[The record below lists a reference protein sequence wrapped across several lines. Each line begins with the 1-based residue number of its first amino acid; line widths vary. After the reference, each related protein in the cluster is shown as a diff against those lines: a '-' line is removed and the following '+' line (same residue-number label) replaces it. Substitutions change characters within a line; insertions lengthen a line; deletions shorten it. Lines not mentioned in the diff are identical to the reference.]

1 MERLISRSGSTVTQ
15 VLRISLL
22 LGLSFA
28 VLKSNSFAQS
38 AQNPAENNET
48 PASPIAS
55 LSAASLAEKSPSP
68 ETDSAAPSTPPET
81 KSAITPEEA
90 NAISQML
97 QASLEAKLKQW
108 QALTGLA
115 HPTAPIN
122 PGNAAAPDFA
132 FVDQKIA
139 ALDRMIKLLEQKQS
153 VQAAAGVYQKRLDEM
168 QRKIQERGNKTSKLS
183 LEYR

>member
-1 MERLISRSGSTVTQ
+1 MKRLISRSGSTVAQ

-28 VLKSNSFAQS
+28 VVKSDGLAQS
-38 AQNPAENNET
+38 AKSTAENNEGQT
-48 PASPIAS
+48 PQIAS
-55 LSAASLAEKSPSP
+55 LSAASLAEKTSSPATESSTP
-68 ETDSAAPSTPPET
+68 ATPPET
-81 KSAITPEEA
+81 NSAITPEEA

-115 HPTAPIN
+115 QPTPPVN
-122 PGNAAAPDFA
+122 PGNAATPDIA

-139 ALDRMIKLLEQKQS
+139 ALDRMIELLEQKKT
-153 VQAAAGVYQKRLDEM
+153 VQAAAGVYQKRLEEM
-168 QRKIQERGNKTSKLS
+168 QRKIQENGSKAS
-183 LEYR
+183 SPKPE

>member
-1 MERLISRSGSTVTQ
+1 MKRLISRSGSTVAQ

-28 VLKSNSFAQS
+28 VMKSNGFAQS
-38 AQNPAENNET
+38 AQSTAENNEA
-48 PASPIAS
+48 PAPQMAS
-55 LSAASLAEKSPSP
+55 LSAAGMSEKTSSP
-68 ETDSAAPSTPPET
+68 ETESSAPSTPPENN
-81 KSAITPEEA
+81 SAITSEEA

-115 HPTAPIN
+115 QPTAQLN
-122 PGNAAAPDFA
+122 AGNAATPDIA

-153 VQAAAGVYQKRLDEM
+153 LQAAAGVYQKRLDEM
-168 QRKIQERGNKTSKLS
+168 QRKIQERGSKKSNLN
-183 LEYR
+183 EE

>member
-1 MERLISRSGSTVTQ
+1 MERLISRSGSTVAQ

-28 VLKSNSFAQS
+28 VVKSNSFAQS
-38 AQNPAENNET
+38 AQSTAENNEA
-48 PASPIAS
+48 PASQMAS
-55 LSAASLAEKSPSP
+55 LSAASLSEKTSP
-68 ETDSAAPSTPPET
+68 EIDSSAPSTPPET
-81 KSAITPEEA
+81 NAAITPEEA

-115 HPTAPIN
+115 QPTAPVN
-122 PGNAAAPDFA
+122 PGNAATHDIA

-168 QRKIQERGNKTSKLS
+168 QKKIQENGSKKS
-183 LEYR
+183 NLELE